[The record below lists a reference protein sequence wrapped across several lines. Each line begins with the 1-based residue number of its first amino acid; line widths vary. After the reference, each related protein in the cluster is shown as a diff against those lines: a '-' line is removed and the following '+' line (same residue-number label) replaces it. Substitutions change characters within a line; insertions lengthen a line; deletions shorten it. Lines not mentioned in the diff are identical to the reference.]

1 MVIKRAKPFRHVR
14 SPAYTRKSKK
24 RQFNFIKGWLPVKVQ
39 KFVMGNIEAFEEG
52 KFNHYVWL
60 KSKDMVQIRDNA
72 IEACRRQVL
81 RHLEKKVG
89 KNNFCFSILAYPHQ
103 VLRENKM
110 LTGAGAD
117 RLQTGMQLSF
127 GSVVGNAA
135 IVKKGRP
142 IFLVA
147 TTKDYVE
154 LVRNIYK
161 SISPKLPCKTKIEI
175 EIKNRDKK

>member
-24 RQFNFIKGWLPVKVQ
+24 RQLNFIKGWLPVKVQ
-39 KFVMGNIEAFEEG
+39 KFVMGNIEAFQEG
-52 KFNHYVWL
+52 KFTHYVWL
-60 KSKDMVQIRDNA
+60 KSKDAVQIRDNA
-72 IEACRRQVL
+72 LEACRRQVL
-81 RHLEKKVG
+81 RYLEKKVG
-89 KNNFCFSILAYPHQ
+89 KNNFYFLIVPYPHQ

-117 RLQTGMQLSF
+117 RLQTGMQLAF

-135 IVKKGRP
+135 VVEP
-142 IFLVA
+142 DEAIFLVA

-161 SISPKLPCKTKIEI
+161 SISPKLPCRTKVEI
-175 EIKNRDKK
+175 EQKNRK